1 MIAATQ
7 PISSRTGLAPWD
19 TTLLLTGHF
28 RDKELTEQS
37 HRALFP
43 GLVEDVG
50 VWNCLGAM
58 WRLSGISHRNCE
70 IQGSQF
76 LRAFTLAFLTYGMW
90 QCPISVGPAQILRK
104 VLEVKRVGK
113 EDTVQVV

>member
-50 VWNCLGAM
+50 VWNCPGAM
-58 WRLSGISHRNCE
+58 WRLSGDK
-70 IQGSQF
+70 SQKLKF
-76 LRAFTLAFLTYGMW
+76 
-90 QCPISVGPAQILRK
+90 K
-104 VLEVKRVGK
+104 EVSSSGLSP
-113 EDTVQVV
+113 